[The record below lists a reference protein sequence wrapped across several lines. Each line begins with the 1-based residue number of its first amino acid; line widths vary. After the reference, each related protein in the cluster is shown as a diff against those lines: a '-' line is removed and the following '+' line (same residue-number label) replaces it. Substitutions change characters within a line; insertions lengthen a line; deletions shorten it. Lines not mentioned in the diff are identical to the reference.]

1 MVAQHRDRAST
12 FRTWYVLVILVGL
25 AGWQASPLLA
35 MESVFNGS
43 FEQDTDGD
51 GVPDGWRT
59 AGRGTIVQRL
69 ERVPLPEGGYVAR
82 LTCTKFEGGF
92 PDSHAMLCQLNVVS
106 VKRGQWYRLRLRARA
121 EELVAGSV
129 SVALVNYRN
138 WTPTG
143 LQEIFSPTSEWESF
157 EFYFRATTD
166 LPAEESRFQIYFQS
180 TGTLW
185 LDDVELTPV
194 PDFRPRRLPQLAAS
208 VDLNFL
214 PNSSFELGGFGWG
227 SLGQGRTSWAA
238 NLFRLEGELDESQAY
253 HGRRSWKLTVS
264 RENRLLT
271 YFDYFDPS
279 VTELR
284 RILVAHEGWVPL
296 EPGKTYEFSAAV
308 KANRSAVPVILQIK
322 QDERTR
328 TWNLQAGSEWQRLS
342 VRFTAEGAFAYGAI
356 GLDASNSDEDTTLW
370 IDAVQFRCL
379 SSQESSLPYAPARV
393 VESCIVT
400 DQPGNVF
407 TAPDR
412 GLTLRLRAYNG
423 DSKSQQLRGK
433 LLIDD
438 YRDRTVHTETV
449 DVDIPPDTRVE
460 KVFDGLLVGKKGFYR
475 ITWQPEGAPS
485 QVLRAALIEPYRE
498 QDSVFGMN
506 HAFPVD
512 FLIPL
517 AHQAGLRWWRDWSCQ
532 WRLVQPDSD
541 APFDFSTPDQQIHR
555 VLALNGEV
563 LMLLPFPATPW
574 AAAADLERIAQEAQ
588 SNSYLKER
596 LVVAQKPKDIS
607 AFGAYV
613 RAAVT
618 HYRDRVR
625 CIEILNE
632 PLFTSYALPNSYG
645 WQVSDY
651 IDLLRSAYQAAKEVH
666 PNCLVVGG
674 IAAPP
679 ESRWVRDF
687 IEAGGLAWCDVM
699 NLHLYPHR
707 GSPDAYEEAFLRC
720 RDMMRQAGF
729 ASKPI
734 WVTEIGCYADDDP
747 PSLPFRVG
755 DEAMNRSLRPS
766 EWRASIDLVKFAAVM
781 GSAGVTKIF
790 YHAGT
795 CGPLNENTAGNIF
808 FEYGGCPRKMY
819 AAQAALAQFLGPDL
833 VFQGKESWHPSLQ
846 VYRFRSRG
854 REVVI
859 LWAKKPL
866 KWHVPAHYEVFD
878 LMGNHLALSELTLDD
893 EPVYLV
899 REGP

>member
-1 MVAQHRDRAST
+1 
-12 FRTWYVLVILVGL
+12 
-25 AGWQASPLLA
+25 
-35 MESVFNGS
+35 ME
-43 FEQDTDGD
+43 
-51 GVPDGWRT
+51 
-59 AGRGTIVQRL
+59 L
-69 ERVPLPEGGYVAR
+69 
-82 LTCTKFEGGF
+82 
-92 PDSHAMLCQLNVVS
+92 
-106 VKRGQWYRLRLRARA
+106 
-121 EELVAGSV
+121 
-129 SVALVNYRN
+129 
-138 WTPTG
+138 
-143 LQEIFSPTSEWESF
+143 
-157 EFYFRATTD
+157 
-166 LPAEESRFQIYFQS
+166 
-180 TGTLW
+180 
-185 LDDVELTPV
+185 
-194 PDFRPRRLPQLAAS
+194 
-208 VDLNFL
+208 
-214 PNSSFELGGFGWG
+214 SSG
-227 SLGQGRTSWAA
+227 
-238 NLFRLEGELDESQAY
+238 ND
-253 HGRRSWKLTVS
+253 
-264 RENRLLT
+264 
-271 YFDYFDPS
+271 
-279 VTELR
+279 
-284 RILVAHEGWVPL
+284 
-296 EPGKTYEFSAAV
+296 
-308 KANRSAVPVILQIK
+308 
-322 QDERTR
+322 
-328 TWNLQAGSEWQRLS
+328 WQRLS
-342 VRFTAEGAFAYGAI
+342 VRFRAEGAYAYGAI
-356 GLDASNSDEDTTLW
+356 GLDASHSDQDTTLW
-370 IDAVQFRCL
+370 IDAVQFRCVP
-379 SSQESSLPYAPARV
+379 SQEGSLLYAPARL
-393 VESCIVT
+393 VESCVVT
-400 DQPGNVF
+400 DQPGNIF
-407 TAPDR
+407 TAPNQ
-412 GLTLRLRAYNG
+412 GLALRLRAYNA
-423 DSKSQQLRGK
+423 DSKIHQLRGK
-433 LLIDD
+433 VSIDD

-449 DVDIPPDTRVE
+449 AVDIPPNTCVE
-460 KVFDGLLVGKKGFYR
+460 KVFHGLLVGKKGFYR
-475 ITWQPEGAPS
+475 ITWQAEGAPR

-512 FLIPL
+512 FLMPL

-532 WRLVQPDSD
+532 WRLVQPAPD
-541 APFDFSTPDQQIHR
+541 APFDFAIPDQQIHR
-555 VLALNGEV
+555 VLALDGEV
-563 LMLLPFPATPW
+563 LMLLAFPATPW
-574 AAAADLERIAQEAQ
+574 AAAADLQRIAQEAQ

-645 WQVSDY
+645 WKVSDY

-755 DEAMNRSLRPS
+755 DDAMNRSLRPS

-795 CGPLNENTAGNIF
+795 CGSLNENTAGNIF

-819 AAQAALAQFLGPDL
+819 AAQGALARFLGPDL

-859 LWAKKPL
+859 LWAKKPI
-866 KWHVPAHYEVFD
+866 KWQVPAHYEVFD
-878 LMGNHLALSELTLDD
+878 LMGNSLIVSELTLDD

-899 REGP
+899 RKGP